1 MKKSQ
6 LPVWIFLIG
15 WVCSS
20 PSVSM
25 AAEWKDKAEAEGK
38 LVFYTTANTADTK
51 ALTDSFKKIY
61 PKIEVQFERTTDSQ
75 MMEKIL
81 IESRAGKPLW
91 DVVLRLP
98 AQETRTSGRLRFTGT
113 EIFPRGFQRSPGILD
128 FQLYNLRHFWFQH

>member
-1 MKKSQ
+1 MMHNRGKSIRGGPYEMTKSQ
-6 LPVWIFLIG
+6 LSAWAFVFAWACISPW
-15 WVCSS
+15 SS
-20 PSVSM
+20 F

-61 PKIEVQFERTTDSQ
+61 PKVEVQFERTTDSQ

-91 DVVLRLP
+91 DVVS
-98 AQETRTSGRLRFTGT
+98 TTG
-113 EIFPRGFQRSPGILD
+113 FYGYL
-128 FQLYNLRHFWFQH
+128 L